1 MTNLTLS
8 WKAGLFQ
15 LQHYQVCFRA
25 LQKCQDLR
33 ALITLQSLANFLLG
47 IPSADMKASS
57 SEVTGIYL
65 VNPIT

>member
-25 LQKCQDLR
+25 LQKRQELC

-57 SEVTGIYL
+57 SEVKGMYL